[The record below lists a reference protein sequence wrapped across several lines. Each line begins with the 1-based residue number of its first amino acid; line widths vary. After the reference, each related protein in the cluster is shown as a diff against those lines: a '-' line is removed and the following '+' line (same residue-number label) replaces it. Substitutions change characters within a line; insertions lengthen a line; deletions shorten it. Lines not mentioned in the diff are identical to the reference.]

1 MNVAIHFDKDALK
14 EYERIRA
21 ENRKLFDVVE
31 RKLKE
36 LKSGLEKSGRPT
48 IGEIIPA
55 KELSSK
61 LQTMLRNIGCKVL
74 WKIDLPEGW
83 RIVYSIGHDEIEI
96 IAFVLKL
103 GDHKEYERF
112 LNQ

>member
-1 MNVAIHFDKDALK
+1 MSVAIHFDRDALK
-14 EYERIRA
+14 EYERIKV
-21 ENRKLFDVVE
+21 ENRKLFDAVD

-36 LKSGLEKSGRPT
+36 LKGGLEKNGRPT
-48 IGEIIPA
+48 IGEIIPT

-61 LQTMLRNIGCKVL
+61 LQAMLKSIGCKVL

-103 GDHKEYERF
+103 GDHKEYEHF
-112 LNQ
+112 LNH